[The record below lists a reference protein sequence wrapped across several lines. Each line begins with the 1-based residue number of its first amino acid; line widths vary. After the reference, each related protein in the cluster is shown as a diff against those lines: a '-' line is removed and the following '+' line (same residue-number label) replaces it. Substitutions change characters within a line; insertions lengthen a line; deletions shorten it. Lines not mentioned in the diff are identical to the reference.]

1 MSDHKKSP
9 IHTDDQEWPEQE
21 RMVTPAEEAGQDLE
35 ELENPPQA
43 EGSRKVVEEDLEEKG
58 KR

>member
-1 MSDHKKSP
+1 MSEHKKSP

-21 RMVTPAEEAGQDLE
+21 RMVTPAEEAGQDIA

-43 EGSRKVVEEDLEEKG
+43 EGSRKEVEEDLEERG